1 MSPDSNFSKENAAT
15 HIDSFIAAATGRS
28 LESCQGLPKFALT
41 LPSESD
47 YYVIID
53 SFIIKSRMGSF
64 NFK

>member
-41 LPSESD
+41 LP
-47 YYVIID
+47 
-53 SFIIKSRMGSF
+53 
-64 NFK
+64 